1 VQDLY
6 LNVVGEVVTLS
17 GPILG
22 HGETTKGERRWK
34 GGENWEMLDGRPC
47 VVAVI
52 EPGPLGGCTNV
63 APVRLSASLSVRL
76 SVSCP
81 PLIRKP
87 KTVQYPNLEEILGLH
102 TSEVTDRR
110 ILRSER

>member
-1 VQDLY
+1 VTPEIRSPPILVHDLY

-34 GGENWEMLDGRPC
+34 GGENWDMLDGRPC

-63 APVRLSASLSVRL
+63 APVRLSASLSVRQ
-76 SVSCP
+76 SVSCL

-87 KTVQYPNLEEILGLH
+87 IIQT
-102 TSEVTDRR
+102 
-110 ILRSER
+110 